1 MQVTMMYFAQVRQAA
16 GVEKETVD
24 VPAGGDIKAAL
35 DDAARRHGETF
46 RALVMNDAR
55 NIRPSLLVL
64 VNGMPVSR
72 ETPPPLK
79 AGDSVSLMSAIAG
92 G

>member
-1 MQVTMMYFAQVRQAA
+1 MQVTMMYFAHVRHAA

-24 VPAGGDIKAAL
+24 VPSGDLKAAL
-35 DDAARRHGETF
+35 DDAARRHGAAF
-46 RALVMNDAR
+46 RALVVDDER
-55 NIRPSLLVL
+55 NIRPGLLVL

-72 ETPPPLK
+72 ETPPPMK
-79 AGDSVSLMSAIAG
+79 DGDAVSLMSAIAG